1 MKINFIGIGGAFYNE
16 LGCNA
21 AYIKE
26 DNKILFID
34 LGMDTFDKIIKYNL
48 LENVNEVY
56 VAITHMHGDHIGG
69 LPTFVQYCFIAL
81 NIRVKIFINSD
92 TFKEDLNTIL
102 KLTAVENTNY
112 EFIDNKEFDMSFDI
126 EFKLTKHTKLLEC
139 YSLIF
144 TKDNKK
150 TLYTGDSNDIE
161 FLKEAILNENYEDIY
176 SEIGDYAPVH
186 MDYNEVIK
194 LDLSKVTLMHIESKD
209 LHNRLIEKKL
219 RIADY
224 LK

>member
-26 DNKILFID
+26 NDKILFID

-48 LENVNEVY
+48 LNNVKEVY
-56 VAITHMHGDHIGG
+56 VVITHMHGDHIGG
-69 LPTFVQYCFIAL
+69 LSTFIQYCFIAL
-81 NIRVKIFINSD
+81 NIRVKILTNSNM
-92 TFKEDLNTIL
+92 FMENLNTIL
-102 KLTAVENTNY
+102 KLTAVESINY
-112 EFIDNKEFDMSFDI
+112 EFISNKDFNMSFDV
-126 EFKLTKHTKLLEC
+126 EFKLTKHTPLLEC

-144 TKDNKK
+144 TKDKKK

-161 FLKEAILNENYEDIY
+161 FLKSAILDENYEDIY
-176 SEIGDYAPVH
+176 SEIGDYARVH

-194 LDLSKVTLMHIESKD
+194 LDLTKVTLMHIESND
-209 LHNRLIEKKL
+209 LHNRLIKKNL

>member
-1 MKINFIGIGGAFYNE
+1 MRYPEF
-16 LGCNA
+16 L
-21 AYIKE
+21 KE
-26 DNKILFID
+26 DDKILFID

-48 LENVNEVY
+48 LENVKEVY

-69 LPTFVQYCFIAL
+69 LSTFVQYCFIAL
-81 NIRVKIFINSD
+81 NIRVKIFANSD

-112 EFIDNKEFDMSFDI
+112 EFIDNKAFGMSFDI

-144 TKDNKK
+144 SKDNKK

-161 FLKEAILNENYEDIY
+161 FLKETILDESYEDIY

-186 MDYNEVIK
+186 MDYNEIIK
-194 LDLSKVTLMHIESKD
+194 LDLTKVTLMHIESKD
-209 LHNRLIEKKL
+209 LHKRLIEKKL
-219 RIADY
+219 RMADY